1 MDRALLEMI
10 GRQHGVIARKQLR
23 EQFGWSGSR
32 LCRATRRGTFVDVTP
47 SVLRLASTSDTFPMR
62 SMVLQLH
69 LDEQCFLNSTTAA
82 RLYGLRSMP
91 TSPVRATVPEATR
104 RACPSWAELARSS
117 WYDAADFSRRDD
129 GLIVATPLRMLFGLA
144 ATLQPFRFARAA
156 EDAWNLQLITPEQ
169 AADYLERHRCRGKNG
184 VTTMERWL
192 DGALAQNSPAQSGLE
207 QLLIECLIQVGLPQ
221 PVRQH
226 PILLPTGERIHL
238 DIAWPHVRFAVEP
251 GDGRWHSGSI
261 QQRRDQA
268 RDRACSE
275 QGWHVVRFDET
286 FREDPMAAARQVQRI
301 YRTRLDRNSEPT
313 LPPAK

>member
-1 MDRALLEMI
+1 MI

-23 EQFGWSGSR
+23 EQFGWSDSR
-32 LCRATRRGTFVDVTP
+32 FCRATRRGTFVGVTP

-62 SMVLQLH
+62 KMVLQLH

-91 TSPVRATVPEATR
+91 TSPVRATVPEAIR
-104 RACPSWAELARSS
+104 RACPSWAEPARSS
-117 WYDAADFSRRDD
+117 WFDAADFTRRDD

-169 AADYLERHRCRGKNG
+169 AADYLQRHRCRGKNG

-207 QLLIECLIQVGLPQ
+207 QWVH
-221 PVRQH
+221 PVAPR
-226 PILLPTGERIHL
+226 
-238 DIAWPHVRFAVEP
+238 
-251 GDGRWHSGSI
+251 SGPRSSM
-261 QQRRDQA
+261 R
-268 RDRACSE
+268 
-275 QGWHVVRFDET
+275 
-286 FREDPMAAARQVQRI
+286 
-301 YRTRLDRNSEPT
+301 
-313 LPPAK
+313 